1 MSDVSVPA
9 AALAGLVSFLSPCVL
24 PLVPGYLAYASG
36 TSLTPAA
43 GPSAVPLGR
52 VVAGASA
59 FVLGFTTVFV
69 LLGASATAVG
79 RFLTMQSGLF
89 EKAAGALILLFG
101 LHLLGVLRIP
111 WLYREQRLRPTGAP
125 RSLLGS
131 YAIGMAFAFGWTPC
145 IGPILAAVLA
155 LAALRQTVWQGMG
168 LLTVYSLGLGLPF
181 LAAALAAGY
190 LARFLARFPRFYPAV
205 EITSGL
211 LLIAIGALIFAGK
224 LTWLSGQLGFL
235 NRFVL

>member
-9 AALAGLVSFLSPCVL
+9 AALAGLVSFLSPCVF
-24 PLVPGYLAYASG
+24 PLVPGYLAYVSG
-36 TSLTPAA
+36 TSLVPAE
-43 GPSAVPLGR
+43 GPSALRFGR
-52 VVAGASA
+52 VVTGTGA
-59 FVLGFTTVFV
+59 FVLGFTTIFV

-79 RFLTMQSGLF
+79 GFLTARSGLF
-89 EKAAGALILLFG
+89 EKIAGALIVVFG
-101 LHLLGVLRIP
+101 LHVLGVLRIP
-111 WLYREQRLRPTGAP
+111 LLYREKRLRPAAEP
-125 RSLLGS
+125 RSLFGS

-145 IGPILAAVLA
+145 IGPILAGVLT
-155 LAALRQTVWQGMG
+155 LAAVQQTVWQGMG

-181 LAAALAAGY
+181 LAAALGAGY
-190 LARFLARFPRFYPAV
+190 LARFLTRFRRFYSAV